1 MGYDR
6 WMLSPISR
14 GEASQDNER
23 AGGGEGGLEVGEGGE
38 GRLGKLWEREL
49 RSHMVG
55 WWDMGV
61 WQVLKKAPE

>member
-23 AGGGEGGLEVGEGGE
+23 AGGGGGGGRGGKGEMETFG
-38 GRLGKLWEREL
+38 EREA
-49 RSHMVG
+49 G
-55 WWDMGV
+55 
-61 WQVLKKAPE
+61 VLKKASE

>member
-23 AGGGEGGLEVGEGGE
+23 AGGGGGGVL
-38 GRLGKLWEREL
+38 GRLGEREL
-49 RSHMVG
+49 KN
-55 WWDMGV
+55 GV
-61 WQVLKKAPE
+61 VCVCEREAGGLKKAPE

>member
-38 GRLGKLWEREL
+38 GRLGKL
-49 RSHMVG
+49 
-55 WWDMGV
+55 
-61 WQVLKKAPE
+61 

>member
-23 AGGGEGGLEVGEGGE
+23 AGGGEGGLEVGEEGE
-38 GRLGKLWEREL
+38 GRLGEL

-55 WWDMGV
+55 WCVCEAG
-61 WQVLKKAPE
+61 A

>member
-23 AGGGEGGLEVGEGGE
+23 ARGGERGEGGE
-38 GRLGKLWEREL
+38 EGGERRLGRVLEREL
-49 RSHMVG
+49 R
-55 WWDMGV
+55 
-61 WQVLKKAPE
+61 L

>member
-23 AGGGEGGLEVGEGGE
+23 AGGGGGGKGEMEKFG
-38 GRLGKLWEREL
+38 EREA
-49 RSHMVG
+49 G
-55 WWDMGV
+55 
-61 WQVLKKAPE
+61 VLKKASE

>member
-23 AGGGEGGLEVGEGGE
+23 AGGGGGGGKGEMEKFG
-38 GRLGKLWEREL
+38 EREAG
-49 RSHMVG
+49 S
-55 WWDMGV
+55 
-61 WQVLKKAPE
+61 LKKASE

>member
-23 AGGGEGGLEVGEGGE
+23 AGGGGGGGGEGG
-38 GRLGKLWEREL
+38 GKGEMGKFGEREA
-49 RSHMVG
+49 G
-55 WWDMGV
+55 
-61 WQVLKKAPE
+61 VLKKASE

>member
-23 AGGGEGGLEVGEGGE
+23 AGGGGGVL
-38 GRLGKLWEREL
+38 GRLGEREL
-49 RSHMVG
+49 KNHMVG
-55 WWDMGV
+55 CVCVCVREAGG
-61 WQVLKKAPE
+61 LKKAPE

>member
-23 AGGGEGGLEVGEGGE
+23 AGGGGGGGGKGEM
-38 GRLGKLWEREL
+38 GKFGEREA
-49 RSHMVG
+49 G
-55 WWDMGV
+55 
-61 WQVLKKAPE
+61 VLKKASE

>member
-23 AGGGEGGLEVGEGGE
+23 AGGGGGGEGG
-38 GRLGKLWEREL
+38 GKGEMGKFGEREA
-49 RSHMVG
+49 G
-55 WWDMGV
+55 
-61 WQVLKKAPE
+61 VLKKASE

>member
-23 AGGGEGGLEVGEGGE
+23 AGGGGGGGGGGGEGG
-38 GRLGKLWEREL
+38 GKGEMGKFGEREA
-49 RSHMVG
+49 G
-55 WWDMGV
+55 
-61 WQVLKKAPE
+61 VLKKASE

>member
-23 AGGGEGGLEVGEGGE
+23 AGGGGGGGKGEM
-38 GRLGKLWEREL
+38 GKFGEREA
-49 RSHMVG
+49 G
-55 WWDMGV
+55 
-61 WQVLKKAPE
+61 VLKKASE